1 MAAPNSWP
9 CSRSRWWFLII
20 SRFPTVLSTTE
31 GCYIVISCYIPL
43 ISPSSPFEP
52 LRSNPVPSHG
62 TSCLIGFPII
72 GHSNPQSLRYS
83 FPVPANLTNLLG
95 YCRVMAQLR
104 KGLWE
109 KASDIARS
117 AKAMLGATV
126 ATPARAVSAL
136 EDRPGDLL
144 VDILK
149 GTPGK
154 IMEEWIEKFWKKT
167 VLTHLMI

>member
-20 SRFPTVLSTTE
+20 SRFPTVLSMNE

-52 LRSNPVPSHG
+52 LRSTPVPSHG

-83 FPVPANLTNLLG
+83 FPVPANLANLLG
-95 YCRVMAQLR
+95 YWLVMAQLR

-136 EDRPGDLL
+136 E
-144 VDILK
+144 VDIFK

-154 IMEEWIEKFWKKT
+154 IMEEWIEKFWKKNWPIWWSRT
-167 VLTHLMI
+167 TGNE